1 MAVGG
6 DPRRE
11 VLGLV
16 GLSGIDVMGDGEDT
30 GEVGEGL
37 GDRGGAGGGETDPG
51 GPADPAGGG

>member
-16 GLSGIDVMGDGEDT
+16 GLSGIDVMGDGGDT
-30 GEVGEGL
+30 GEVGEDLGL
-37 GDRGGAGGGETDPG
+37 GDRGGAGGGETDP
-51 GPADPAGGG
+51 